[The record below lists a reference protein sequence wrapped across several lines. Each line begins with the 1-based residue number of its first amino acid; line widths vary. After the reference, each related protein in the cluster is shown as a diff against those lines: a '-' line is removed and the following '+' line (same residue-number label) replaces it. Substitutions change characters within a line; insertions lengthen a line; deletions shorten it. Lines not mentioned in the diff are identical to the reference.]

1 MLPELLQGVSLF
13 SVLHRIDKDIA
24 ENSRR
29 SGCPHCH
36 GSLYYAPYYRKP
48 RGGLEDI
55 PQEYTLRF
63 SLCCGREGCRR
74 RVLPPSCLF
83 MGRKVYWRAVIL
95 VVVTLRQ
102 GKPQRSSI
110 NKLQKMFSISR
121 KTIARW
127 IHYFR
132 TAFPTS
138 PQWQRLRGRLSAQLG
153 NNRLPGELL
162 EYFLRYCSSATHGLI
177 SCLRF
182 LAFGHIQ

>member
-1 MLPELLQGVSLF
+1 MLPELLQRVSLF
-13 SVLHRIDKDIA
+13 SVLHRIDKDLA
-24 ENSRR
+24 EYCRQ
-29 SGCPHCH
+29 SGCPYCH
-36 GSLYYAPYYRKP
+36 GALYYASYYRKP

-102 GKPQRSSI
+102 GKPQRRSI
-110 NKLQKMFSISR
+110 NKLQEMFSIPR
-121 KTIARW
+121 KTIVRW

-132 TAFPTS
+132 TAFPAS
-138 PQWQRLRGRLSAQLG
+138 SQWQRLRGLLSARVG
-153 NNRLPGELL
+153 NENLPGELL
-162 EYFLRYCSSATHGLI
+162 EYFLRYCSDVARGLVR
-177 SCLRF
+177 CLRF
-182 LAFGHIQ
+182 LASGHRQ